1 MVAGYGTFQYY
12 LKIIPTT
19 FTGNSGEVISTNQ
32 VRAWSAHPQ
41 SSDPSTSTQTLCVL
55 QYSVT
60 DQYQAGIVNG
70 RRQNVLPGVFFVY
83 DFAPFLVQVNEHYV
97 SFAHF
102 LTRLCAIAGG
112 VFTVC
117 PLSQ

>member
-1 MVAGYGTFQYY
+1 M
-12 LKIIPTT
+12 
-19 FTGNSGEVISTNQ
+19 
-32 VRAWSAHPQ
+32 
-41 SSDPSTSTQTLCVL
+41 L